1 MGYRTVTDVFTY
13 NLLPNTY
20 NLKQQSNQHK
30 KKDALMAR
38 PSTVRERILIIL
50 ITSSFRGV

>member
-1 MGYRTVTDVFTY
+1 MGNRTAMAAFTY

-30 KKDALMAR
+30 KR
-38 PSTVRERILIIL
+38 TR
-50 ITSSFRGV
+50 